1 MERRRILD
9 QVPIVA
15 SYGMFLC
22 IEMTW
27 YIEIKQVQIV
37 NVFAS
42 GVSQQMIE
50 NVCSHRLSGPPSLVW
65 CYLEHSKVNTALIH
79 QTSHEL
85 CMWLHKWTKRWWVSI
100 IHEHATLF
108 SPQWRSLPALTLI
121 VVNGFL
127 SRTPNQCQLWIHHN
141 TCEPWSICSMKSTH
155 LFCTSVCLDYKFPGF
170 AGDEKFKQADAS
182 T

>member
-65 CYLEHSKVNTALIH
+65 CYLEHPQSQHCTHSSDITWALYVATQVNQTLVGLNHSWARYSFLTAMAIAA
-79 QTSHEL
+79 SSDIN
-85 CMWLHKWTKRWWVSI
+85 CCKWFLEQDAESMPI
-100 IHEHATLF
+100 MD
-108 SPQWRSLPALTLI
+108 SPQHMWAM
-121 VVNGFL
+121 
-127 SRTPNQCQLWIHHN
+127 
-141 TCEPWSICSMKSTH
+141 EH
-155 LFCTSVCLDYKFPGF
+155 LFNEINSLVLYFCVPRL
-170 AGDEKFKQADAS
+170 
-182 T
+182 